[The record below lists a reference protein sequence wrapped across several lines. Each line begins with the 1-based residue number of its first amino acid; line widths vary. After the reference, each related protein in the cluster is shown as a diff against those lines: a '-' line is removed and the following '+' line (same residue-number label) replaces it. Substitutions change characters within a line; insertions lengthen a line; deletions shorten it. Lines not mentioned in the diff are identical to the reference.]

1 MLSLFGALRVA
12 FCAAMLAGLL
22 ASPAGAATKHG
33 RHHGNNGGGLSV
45 TKEANFGT
53 LPASIDGGRRRP
65 DPAFV
70 GAGSA
75 RPAAALARDRVGR
88 PRAQS

>member
-12 FCAAMLAGLL
+12 FCAALLAGLL

-33 RHHGNNGGGLSV
+33 RHHGHNGGGGGLSV

-53 LPASIDGGRRRP
+53 LPTTIAGLSILYGVERS
-65 DPAFV
+65 
-70 GAGSA
+70 GA
-75 RPAAALARDRVGR
+75 
-88 PRAQS
+88 